1 MTKSYQWGW
10 QKLTDGLNQK
20 KKDNDYV
27 ESFTNTYMQF
37 KMCFLYA
44 KKLSQIF

>member
-10 QKLTDGLNQK
+10 QKLTDDGLNLK
-20 KKDNDYV
+20 KKANDYV
-27 ESFTNTYMQF
+27 ESFTSTYKQF

-44 KKLSQIF
+44 ENCDR